1 MRILLILAAFLLIAL
16 LFSIKHESLTTKAK
30 ILLTIAISFV
40 FAAAYFYQSELENTQ
55 AKSQEILTLFNQGK
69 ILKCGEIEVSNTKF
83 NYEFGTSSFVA
94 KRGIKELSSVK
105 VDIKN
110 CEAK

>member
-1 MRILLILAAFLLIAL
+1 MRILFILIAFLLVVS
-16 LFSIKHESLTTKAK
+16 LFSIKHESLTMRAK
-30 ILLTIAISFV
+30 ILLTIAISLIC
-40 FAAAYFYQSELENTQ
+40 AAAYFYQFEFENRQ

-69 ILKCGEIEVSNTKF
+69 ILKCGEIEVSNAKF

-94 KRGIKELSSVK
+94 KREIKELSSVK
-105 VDIKN
+105 VDIRN

>member
-1 MRILLILAAFLLIAL
+1 MRILFILAAFLLVVL
-16 LFSIKHESLTTKAK
+16 LFSIKHESLNMRAK
-30 ILLTIAISFV
+30 ILLTIAISIV
-40 FAAAYFYQSELENTQ
+40 CAAACFYQFEFENRQ

-69 ILKCGEIEVSNTKF
+69 VLKCGDIEVTNSKF

>member
-1 MRILLILAAFLLIAL
+1 MRILFILAALLLVVL
-16 LFSIKHESLTTKAK
+16 LFSIKHESLSLKAK
-30 ILLTIAISFV
+30 VILTIVISIV
-40 FAAAYFYQSELENTQ
+40 CAAACFYQFEFENRQ

-69 ILKCGEIEVSNTKF
+69 ILKCGDIEVSNSKF

-94 KRGIKELSSVK
+94 KRAITELRSVK